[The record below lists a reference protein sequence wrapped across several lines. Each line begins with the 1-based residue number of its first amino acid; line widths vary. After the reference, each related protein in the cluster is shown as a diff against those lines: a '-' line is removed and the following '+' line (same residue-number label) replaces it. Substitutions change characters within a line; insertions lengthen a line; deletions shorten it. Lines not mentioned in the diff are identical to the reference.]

1 MWVRIISYRVTDER
15 LGEPDKVYRLVTTL
29 LNPRVAPALKL
40 IELYHERWEVELV
53 LDEIKT
59 HARRERKVLR
69 SKTPEGVRQEL
80 YGLFQLTEMLDLA
93 LILQPEQACQPL
105 GRRLPH
111 QMRHVLLPARRL
123 RVNRREV
130 KQVYSKHTPVAGGM
144 CLPPNPLSHMSSFW
158 TLSRCLIRWL
168 PFLLRRPLSEMY
180 CPLSP

>member
-1 MWVRIISYRVTDER
+1 
-15 LGEPDKVYRLVTTL
+15 
-29 LNPRVAPALKL
+29 
-40 IELYHERWEVELV
+40 
-53 LDEIKT
+53 
-59 HARRERKVLR
+59 
-69 SKTPEGVRQEL
+69 
-80 YGLFQLTEMLDLA
+80 
-93 LILQPEQACQPL
+93 
-105 GRRLPH
+105 LPH

-180 CPLSP
+180 WPSCCPYTVGPPHASYQPLPPLFHANIPRLLQIGL